1 MEHFFSNY
9 LFKDITI
16 FLSLKNIHVYKK
28 VSSLSSKV
36 LKFSQYS
43 HYGTVDNLLIFCH
56 LAFQEKIIGFEHLLK
71 SLIAFIKH
79 LAEVRMITNDI
90 HSKGERPLSSNLVS
104 NEYTT

>member
-1 MEHFFSNY
+1 M
-9 LFKDITI
+9 LQ
-16 FLSLKNIHVYKK
+16 
-28 VSSLSSKV
+28 
-36 LKFSQYS
+36 FSQYS

-104 NEYTT
+104 NEYTTYLGTIYPTYIHWVLDLEIFQKRSHLNQV

>member
-1 MEHFFSNY
+1 M
-9 LFKDITI
+9 LQ
-16 FLSLKNIHVYKK
+16 
-28 VSSLSSKV
+28 
-36 LKFSQYS
+36 FSQYS

-104 NEYTT
+104 NDIFNNCERAKIWVRKSKMVLEL